1 MSLTLIGLIILI
13 LVVFVALVQAKL
25 EQSRLRQR
33 LRRYE
38 ALDDKEGYQQ
48 QLESNIHLL
57 ENKQQSLNTQIHELQ
72 QKCREIVAKAYLL
85 SVDSY
90 EPKYDFISSG
100 DYNLQ
105 LQDIISQQKR
115 MQKNNKAYI
124 CETPWELAGESK
136 REGKKMINDLLKMVE
151 FAFEEQYKYTVKNV
165 KHNNID
171 YLKGKI
177 NDSFN
182 TINRL
187 LKKIDCKISSDY
199 LYLKLI
205 QLDIQY
211 KLEEKKQEERDR
223 EQEIKRQSKEREAN
237 QKPTIKVKAAQER
250 ETLHQKEL
258 EEVRQQIEQA
268 EGEKRKQL
276 ELKIQQL
283 EEELVEDR
291 RDKEN
296 ANRGKWGYIY
306 IISNIGSFREKD
318 VYRICMT
325 NRQKEDE
332 FIRELNPA
340 VPFRFDVHFKI
351 FSEDAVD
358 TLERLHQR
366 FNNKRVN
373 LKNSRREFFQ
383 VSIDEI
389 EQAVQEIKKKT
400 GFLRIETFEPA
411 PQAYE
416 YHQTLAARKKHQ
428 QATTNG
434 TDLEVD

>member
-1 MSLTLIGLIILI
+1 MSSTFIALTILA
-13 LVVFVALVQAKL
+13 LVLFVALVQAKL
-25 EQSRLRQR
+25 EQSRLKQR

-38 ALDDKEGYQQ
+38 ALDDKERYQR

-57 ENKQQSLNTQIHELQ
+57 ENKQESLNTQIINGQQQLRELD
-72 QKCREIVAKAYLL
+72 AKASLQSLDY
-85 SVDSY
+85 Y
-90 EPKYDFISSG
+90 EPKYKFTSSDTYTLIWKSTNLEQEQMRKNKGAFISHKQFKLNDSDKAG
-100 DYNLQ
+100 EKMT
-105 LQDIISQQKR
+105 QDI
-115 MQKNNKAYI
+115 
-124 CETPWELAGESK
+124 LALIEYS
-136 REGKKMINDLLKMVE
+136 
-151 FAFEEQYKYTVKNV
+151 FENQFKFVMKEV
-165 KHNNID
+165 KHNNFD
-171 YLKGKI
+171 DLKRKLETAFKKI
-177 NDSFN
+177 NGLS
-182 TINRL
+182 TRTQCEISQEYL
-187 LKKIDCKISSDY
+187 HLKVRELNIKYD
-199 LYLKLI
+199 
-205 QLDIQY
+205 
-211 KLEEKKQEERDR
+211 LEKEEQKAR
-223 EQEIKRQSKEREAN
+223 EMQQEIKKQNKQLETIENARQKAKNAER
-237 QKPTIKVKAAQER
+237 R
-250 ETLHQKEL
+250 EMIHQQEL
-258 EEVRQQIEQA
+258 EEVRGQIEQA

-276 ELKIQQL
+276 ELQIQQL
-283 EEELVEDR
+283 EEKLAEDR

-325 NRQKEDE
+325 NRQREDE

-351 FSEDAVD
+351 FSEDALD

-366 FNNKRVN
+366 FDDKRVN
-373 LKNSRREFFQ
+373 LKNPRREFFQ

-428 QATTNG
+428 PATTND

>member
-1 MSLTLIGLIILI
+1 MSSTFIALTILA
-13 LVVFVALVQAKL
+13 LVLFVALVQVKL
-25 EQSRLRQR
+25 EQSRLKQR

-38 ALDDKEGYQQ
+38 ALDDKEGYQR

-57 ENKQQSLNTQIHELQ
+57 ENKQESLNTQIINRQQQLRELD
-72 QKCREIVAKAYLL
+72 AKAYLQSL
-85 SVDSY
+85 DYY
-90 EPKYDFISSG
+90 EPKYKFTSSDTYTLIWKSTNLEQEQMRKNKGAFISHKQFKLNDSDQAG
-100 DYNLQ
+100 EKMT
-105 LQDIISQQKR
+105 QDILALIEYSFENQFKFVMKEVKYNNFDDLKRKLETAFKKINGLSTRTQCEISQEYLNLKVR
-115 MQKNNKAYI
+115 
-124 CETPWELAGESK
+124 ELNIK
-136 REGKKMINDLLKMVE
+136 YDLEK
-151 FAFEEQYKYTVKNV
+151 EEQKA
-165 KHNNID
+165 
-171 YLKGKI
+171 
-177 NDSFN
+177 
-182 TINRL
+182 
-187 LKKIDCKISSDY
+187 
-199 LYLKLI
+199 
-205 QLDIQY
+205 
-211 KLEEKKQEERDR
+211 R
-223 EQEIKRQSKEREAN
+223 EMQQEIKKQNKQLETIENARQKAKNAEQRE
-237 QKPTIKVKAAQER
+237 II
-250 ETLHQKEL
+250 HQQEL
-258 EEVRQQIEQA
+258 EEVRGQIEQA

-276 ELKIQQL
+276 ELQIQQL
-283 EEELVEDR
+283 EEKLVEDR

-325 NRQKEDE
+325 NRQREDE

-351 FSEDAVD
+351 FSEDALD

-366 FNNKRVN
+366 FDDKRVN
-373 LKNSRREFFQ
+373 LKNPRREFFQ

-428 QATTNG
+428 QATTND

>member
-1 MSLTLIGLIILI
+1 MSSTFIALTILA
-13 LVVFVALVQAKL
+13 LVLFVALVQAKL
-25 EQSRLRQR
+25 EQSRLKQR

-38 ALDDKEGYQQ
+38 ALDDKERYQR

-57 ENKQQSLNTQIHELQ
+57 ENKQESLNTQIINRQQQLRELD
-72 QKCREIVAKAYLL
+72 AKASLQSLDY
-85 SVDSY
+85 Y
-90 EPKYDFISSG
+90 EPKYKFTSSDTYTLIWKSTNLEQEQMRKNKGAFISHKQFKLNDSDKAG
-100 DYNLQ
+100 EKMT
-105 LQDIISQQKR
+105 QDI
-115 MQKNNKAYI
+115 
-124 CETPWELAGESK
+124 LALIEYSLENQFK
-136 REGKKMINDLLKMVE
+136 FVMKE
-151 FAFEEQYKYTVKNV
+151 V
-165 KHNNID
+165 KHNNFD
-171 YLKGKI
+171 DLKRKLETAFKKI
-177 NDSFN
+177 NSLSTRTQCEISQEYLN
-182 TINRL
+182 
-187 LKKIDCKISSDY
+187 LKVRELNIKYD
-199 LYLKLI
+199 
-205 QLDIQY
+205 
-211 KLEEKKQEERDR
+211 LEKEEQKAR
-223 EQEIKRQSKEREAN
+223 EMQQEIKKQNKQVETIENARQKAKNAEQRE
-237 QKPTIKVKAAQER
+237 II
-250 ETLHQKEL
+250 HQQEL
-258 EEVRQQIEQA
+258 EEVRGQIEQA

-276 ELKIQQL
+276 ELQIQQL
-283 EEELVEDR
+283 EEKLAEDR

-325 NRQKEDE
+325 NRQREDE

-351 FSEDAVD
+351 FSEDALD

-366 FNNKRVN
+366 FDDKRVN
-373 LKNSRREFFQ
+373 LKNPRREFFQ

-428 QATTNG
+428 QATTND

>member
-1 MSLTLIGLIILI
+1 MSSTLIALTILAFV
-13 LVVFVALVQAKL
+13 LFVALVQAKL
-25 EQSRLRQR
+25 QQSRLKQR

-57 ENKQQSLNTQIHELQ
+57 ENKQESLNTQIINRQQQLRELD
-72 QKCREIVAKAYLL
+72 AKAYLQSL
-85 SVDSY
+85 DYY
-90 EPKYDFISSG
+90 EPKYKFTSSDTYTLIWKSTNLEQEQMRKNKGAFISHKQFKLNDSE
-100 DYNLQ
+100 
-105 LQDIISQQKR
+105 K
-115 MQKNNKAYI
+115 
-124 CETPWELAGESK
+124 AGEKMTHDILALIEYSFENQFKFVMKEVKYNNFDDLK
-136 REGKKMINDLLKMVE
+136 RKLEAAFKKINDLSTRTQCEISQEYLNLKVRE
-151 FAFEEQYKYTVKNV
+151 LNIKYDLEKEEQKA
-165 KHNNID
+165 
-171 YLKGKI
+171 
-177 NDSFN
+177 
-182 TINRL
+182 
-187 LKKIDCKISSDY
+187 
-199 LYLKLI
+199 
-205 QLDIQY
+205 
-211 KLEEKKQEERDR
+211 R
-223 EQEIKRQSKEREAN
+223 EMQQEIKKQNKQRETS
-237 QKPTIKVKAAQER
+237 QKATLKVKAAGER

-258 EEVRQQIEQA
+258 EEVRRQIEQS

-276 ELKIQQL
+276 ELQVQQL
-283 EEELVEDR
+283 EEQLAEDR

-296 ANRGKWGYIY
+296 ANRGNWGYIY
-306 IISNIGSFREKD
+306 IISNIGSFRERD

-325 NRQKEDE
+325 NRQREDE

-351 FSEDAVD
+351 FSANAQD
-358 TLERLHQR
+358 TLDKLHER
-366 FNNKRVN
+366 FNDKRVN

-389 EQAVQEIKKKT
+389 EQAVQEIKNLKT

-428 QATTNG
+428 QATTNC